1 MIAIGVCKMENNND
15 NFKLR
20 QARLRK
26 QAGEVRFVKD
36 NSNSTD
42 GWAWGGYTPSERKN
56 VAEYEF
62 NYKCSKD
69 LAKVLRA
76 TLFSLGHAMSAY
88 TIFAK
93 LKSRDVSPDGNLGG
107 KGYIQEIKTMRK
119 QYMNIVEALSS
130 LTDTLYDEIKAP
142 HWSMKSREAEKVI
155 DQVEEVK
162 DDPEGWAQEVEAEP
176 PAITE
181 NIAEDSIPP
190 MMRTAS
196 FKRPS
201 PLRIA
206 DLYMK
211 GNK

>member
-1 MIAIGVCKMENNND
+1 MENND
-15 NFKLR
+15 EKSRLIK
-20 QARLRK
+20 QARLKK

-42 GWAWGGYTPSERKN
+42 GWAWSGFSPSERKN
-56 VAEYEF
+56 VSEYDF
-62 NYKCSKD
+62 NMKCSKN
-69 LAKVLRA
+69 LAKVLKA

-107 KGYIQEIKTMRK
+107 KGYIQEIKAMRK

-142 HWSMKSREAEKVI
+142 HWSMKSREVEKVI

-162 DDPEGWAQEVEAEP
+162 EDPEGWAQEVEEDS

-181 NIAEDSIPP
+181 NIVEDQIPP

-196 FKRPS
+196 SKKPS
-201 PLRIA
+201 AQRIA

-211 GNK
+211 GKK

>member
-1 MIAIGVCKMENNND
+1 MENENRK
-15 NFKLR
+15 FIK
-20 QARLRK
+20 QAMMKK

-42 GWAWGGYTPSERKN
+42 GWAWGGYSPSERKN
-56 VAEYEF
+56 VSEYDF
-62 NYKCSKD
+62 NPKCSKD

-130 LTDTLYDEIKAP
+130 ITDTLYDEIKAP

-162 DDPEGWAQEVEAEP
+162 DDPEGWAQEIEEEL

-181 NIAEDSIPP
+181 NIAEDQAPP
-190 MMRTAS
+190 MLRTAS
-196 FKRPS
+196 SKKTSHQR
-201 PLRIA
+201 LA
-206 DLYMK
+206 DLYFK
-211 GNK
+211 GTK

>member
-1 MIAIGVCKMENNND
+1 MENED
-15 NFKLR
+15 RRFIK
-20 QARLRK
+20 QAMMKK

-42 GWAWGGYTPSERKN
+42 GWAWGGFTPSERKN
-56 VAEYEF
+56 VSEYDF
-62 NYKCSKD
+62 NPKCSKN

-88 TIFAK
+88 TVFAK

-107 KGYIQEIKTMRK
+107 KGYIQEIKVMRK
-119 QYMNIVEALSS
+119 QYMNIIEALSS
-130 LTDTLYDEIKAP
+130 ITDTLYDEIKAP
-142 HWSMKSREAEKVI
+142 HWAMKSRETEKVI

-162 DDPEGWAQEVEAEP
+162 DDPEGWAQEMEAEL

-181 NIAEDSIPP
+181 NITEEQAPP
-190 MMRTAS
+190 MLRTAS
-196 FKRPS
+196 SKKLS
-201 PLRIA
+201 AQKIA

>member
-1 MIAIGVCKMENNND
+1 MCIRDRNV
-15 NFKLR
+15 
-20 QARLRK
+20 
-26 QAGEVRFVKD
+26 
-36 NSNSTD
+36 
-42 GWAWGGYTPSERKN
+42 SE
-56 VAEYEF
+56 YDF
-62 NYKCSKD
+62 NPKCSKD

-88 TIFAK
+88 TTFAK

-162 DDPEGWAQEVEAEP
+162 DDPEGWAQEVEDEP

-181 NIAEDSIPP
+181 NIAEDQIPP
-190 MMRTAS
+190 MMRTATS
-196 FKRPS
+196 KRPS
-201 PLRIA
+201 ALRIA

>member
-1 MIAIGVCKMENNND
+1 MDENEKIIKQAMLKKQAKMK
-15 NFKLR
+15 KL
-20 QARLRK
+20 
-26 QAGEVRFVKD
+26 AGEVRFVKD

-42 GWAWGGYTPSERKN
+42 GWAWGGFTPSERKN
-56 VAEYEF
+56 ISEYDF
-62 NYKCSKD
+62 NVKCSKS
-69 LAKVLRA
+69 LARVLKA

-142 HWSMKSREAEKVI
+142 HWAMKSRETEKVL

-162 DDPEGWAQEVEAEP
+162 DDPEAWAQEIEEA
-176 PAITE
+176 PAITD
-181 NIAEDSIPP
+181 NIAPP
-190 MMRTAS
+190 MLRTAS
-196 FKRPS
+196 SNKVS
-201 PLRIA
+201 AQKIA
-206 DLYMK
+206 ELYMK
-211 GNK
+211 GNKSK

>member
-1 MIAIGVCKMENNND
+1 MENND
-15 NFKLR
+15 EKSRLIK
-20 QARLRK
+20 QARLKK

-42 GWAWGGYTPSERKN
+42 GWAWGGFSPSERKN
-56 VAEYEF
+56 VSEYDF
-62 NYKCSKD
+62 NMKCSKN
-69 LAKVLRA
+69 LAKVLKA

-142 HWSMKSREAEKVI
+142 HWAMKSREVEKVI

-162 DDPEGWAQEVEAEP
+162 DDPEGWAQEVEEDP

-181 NIAEDSIPP
+181 NIAEDQIPP

-196 FKRPS
+196 SKKPS
-201 PLRIA
+201 AQRIA

>member
-1 MIAIGVCKMENNND
+1 MENENK
-15 NFKLR
+15 KLIK
-20 QARLRK
+20 QAMLKK

-42 GWAWGGYTPSERKN
+42 GWAWGGFTPSERKN
-56 VAEYEF
+56 VSEYDF
-62 NYKCSKD
+62 NMKCSKN
-69 LAKVLRA
+69 LAKVLKA

-142 HWSMKSREAEKVI
+142 HWSMKSREVEKVI

-162 DDPEGWAQEVEAEP
+162 DDPEGWAQEVEEDP

-181 NIAEDSIPP
+181 NIAENQAPP
-190 MMRTAS
+190 MLRTAS
-196 FKRPS
+196 SKRPS
-201 PLRIA
+201 AQKIA